1 MNFKLKDRTLL
12 NADIISP
19 DMPYAEFDPDLARN
33 VPKNIVNSL
42 NNGNE
47 MLMIYK
53 QFRDDLHIVNVVE
66 MLKQMEEIYR
76 AYDRTEF
83 EKRINKHGI

>member
-12 NADIISP
+12 DADIISP

-42 NNGNE
+42 NNGHE

-53 QFRDDLHIVNVVE
+53 KYRDDLHVVNVVE
-66 MLKQMEEIYR
+66 MIKQMEDIYR

-83 EKRINKHGI
+83 EIKRGK